1 MKSKSKI
8 QNPKTKKGYTLIE
21 VLVAVT
27 IFSFIIAGPT
37 GLFITSLR
45 GQRKAL
51 ATMEI
56 VDNSSY
62 ALEYISRA
70 LRMAKKDL
78 DGFCISTGSNYQNP
92 GGDISKIRFLN
103 YQGLCQEFSSSTGQ
117 LGERKSSDK
126 TAGNLGQF
134 LALTPT
140 DLEITFLKFQLT
152 GQTQDDDLQPRVT
165 ILFEIRKRT
174 QPETKIRLQTT
185 ISQRNLD
192 IQEGI

>member
-1 MKSKSKI
+1 MR
-8 QNPKTKKGYTLIE
+8 NNAYTLIE

-70 LRMAKKDL
+70 LRMAKKDTTG
-78 DGFCISTGSNYQNP
+78 DCITAGSNYENP
-92 GGDISKIRFLN
+92 DSDVSKIRFLN
-103 YQGLCQEFSSSTGQ
+103 YQGLCQEFSLNSGQ
-117 LGERKSSDK
+117 LGQQQSTDETVVS
-126 TAGNLGQF
+126 LGGF
-134 LALTPT
+134 LPLTPD
-140 DLEITFLKFQLT
+140 DLKISTSSLKFQLS
-152 GQTQDDDLQPRVT
+152 GKTQGDNLQPRVT
-165 ILFEIRKRT
+165 ISFEIQKKN

-192 IQEGI
+192 IQQY

>member
-1 MKSKSKI
+1 MR
-8 QNPKTKKGYTLIE
+8 NNAYTLIE

-51 ATMEI
+51 AIMEI

-70 LRMAKKDL
+70 LRMAKKDDL
-78 DGFCISTGSNYQNP
+78 GGINCLLGDKVNYELTHSGQ
-92 GGDISKIRFLN
+92 GIKFRN
-103 YQGLCQEFSSSTGQ
+103 YNDECQEFYLEGGQ
-117 LGERKSSDK
+117 LKENR
-126 TAGNLGQF
+126 AGNILPLT
-134 LALTPT
+134 LA
-140 DLEITFLKFQLT
+140 DLEIPAGSLKFQLT
-152 GQTQDDDLQPRVT
+152 GQTQGDDLQPRLT
-165 ILFEIRKRT
+165 ISFEIRKQN

-192 IQEGI
+192 IQQ